1 MNNTATFR
9 RNAAALGLATTAA
22 LSTLSNMTA
31 PEYPAG
37 GAERLAAIGENATAS
52 AISAASFALAQLP
65 FLAAVLGI
73 GHLLRTRAPKL
84 SNFGTSLAVVG
95 GFGHAMSGGIALL
108 YVGMAA
114 DEGDREVYGTLL
126 DDFESSPAM
135 GFAMLGLLG
144 TVLGLVLLSV
154 GLWRA
159 EVGPRWVPAALGV
172 FLVVEFVG
180 SAVSD
185 WSGQVSAVIYWV
197 AFTALAVSVWRTPA
211 TAWTTPATQP
221 EPEPVSA

>member
-9 RNAAALGLATTAA
+9 RNVAAAGLVTTAA

-37 GAERLAAIGENATAS
+37 GAERLAAIGENLTTS
-52 AISAASFALAQLP
+52 AISAAAFALAQLP

-73 GHLLRTRAPKL
+73 GHLLRGRSPKL
-84 SNFGTSLAVVG
+84 SNIGTSLAVLG
-95 GFGHAMSGGIALL
+95 AFGHAIFGGVAL
-108 YVGMAA
+108 VSVAMADDA
-114 DEGDREVYGTLL
+114 ANREVYGAFL

-135 GFAMLGLLG
+135 VFAAFGLVG
-144 TVLGLVLLSV
+144 TVLGLILLSV

-159 EVGPRWVPAALGV
+159 GVGPRWVPLALGA
-172 FLVVEFVG
+172 FIVVEFVG
-180 SAVSD
+180 SAVSE
-185 WSGQVSAVIYWV
+185 WSGQVSAVIYLV

-211 TAWTTPATQP
+211 AAWADPVEEPAAEPAT
-221 EPEPVSA
+221 V

>member
-9 RNAAALGLATTAA
+9 RNVAAAGLVTTAA

-37 GAERLAAIGENATAS
+37 GTERLAAIGENLTS
-52 AISAASFALAQLP
+52 SSVSAASFALAQLP
-65 FLAAVLGI
+65 FLAAVLGL
-73 GHLLRTRAPKL
+73 GHLLRNRSPRL
-84 SNFGTSLAVVG
+84 SNLGTSLGVLG
-95 GFGHAMSGGIALL
+95 GFGHAVFGGIALV
-108 YVGMAA
+108 YVAMAA
-114 DEGDREVYGTLL
+114 DDANVNAYGALL
-126 DDFESSPAM
+126 DDFETSPVM
-135 GFAMLGLLG
+135 VFALFGLVG

-159 EVGPRWVPAALGV
+159 GVGPRWVPPALGA

-185 WSGQVSAVIYWV
+185 WSGQVSAVIYLV
-197 AFTALAVSVWRTPA
+197 AFSALGAFVWRTPA
-211 TAWTTPATQP
+211 AAWTTPATQP
-221 EPEPVSA
+221 ESEPVTA